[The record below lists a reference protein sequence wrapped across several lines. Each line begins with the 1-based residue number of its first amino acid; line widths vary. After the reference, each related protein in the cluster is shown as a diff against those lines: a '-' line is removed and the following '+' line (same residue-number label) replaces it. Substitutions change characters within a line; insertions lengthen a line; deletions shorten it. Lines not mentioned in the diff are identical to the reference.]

1 MTTNSSRL
9 RGRAL
14 PAAVLLM
21 TTALGV
27 SACSGGDA
35 SNAEEQA
42 GPVELTMATPRAEGA
57 AENYYQPFIDAFQEQ
72 HPDVTIK
79 IVETP
84 NDQHGQTIRTQL
96 QGGNAPD
103 LFYVVSGSGD
113 SQSWE
118 PLAEAG
124 YLHDLTDQQW
134 AAESVPEN
142 ARELYL
148 QDDKQYALPVD
159 LTAATM
165 LMNIGVMEE
174 LGIEPATTREE
185 LLDQCTAARDAGKS
199 LFALA
204 GGSAPN
210 SGYHALQVA
219 ASTVYASDPQWDT
232 KRAQGETTF
241 ASSDWKKA
249 LEQIVE
255 FNDAGCYQDG
265 VAGAG
270 FDQLFP
276 SVAQGKV
283 TTTFAPAGAI
293 AALRAQVPDGEFEVG
308 VLPGEESEDSR
319 LLASPVNALAVNEAS
334 EHKDTAVEFLEF
346 LAQPENQDALAEANG
361 NISIQAALS
370 DTVPE
375 QYPLLAPYF
384 EQEDQLVTQPSLVWP
399 NGVYEEL
406 GKGVQG
412 LLTGQAT
419 VDQVLESMDAVHD
432 RGA

>member
-1 MTTNSSRL
+1 MTRKSSRL

-14 PAAVLLM
+14 PAAVLLT
-21 TTALGV
+21 TTALGL

-35 SNAEEQA
+35 SGGEQT

-57 AENYYQPFIDAFQEQ
+57 EENYYQSFIDDFEEQ
-72 HPDVTIK
+72 HPEVTIE

-84 NDQHGQTIRTQL
+84 NDQHGQTMRTQL

-134 AAESVPEN
+134 AADAVPES
-142 ARELYL
+142 ARDLYL

-159 LTAATM
+159 LTAATT
-165 LMNIGVMEE
+165 LMNTGVMEE
-174 LGIEPATTREE
+174 LGIEPATTRDE
-185 LLDQCTAARDAGKS
+185 LLDQCTTARDAGKS

-210 SGYHALQVA
+210 AGYHALQVA
-219 ASTVYASDPQWDT
+219 ASTVYASDPQWDA
-232 KRAQGETTF
+232 KRAEGETTF
-241 ASSDWKKA
+241 ASSDWKQV

-276 SVAQGKV
+276 SVAQGRA
-283 TTTFAPAGAI
+283 TTVFAPAGAI

-308 VLPGEESEDSR
+308 VLPGEEADDSR

-346 LAQPENQDALAEANG
+346 LAQPENQNALAEANG

-370 DTVPE
+370 DAVPE

-384 EQEDQLVTQPSLVWP
+384 EQQDQLVTQPSLVWP

-419 VDQVLESMDAVHD
+419 VDQVLESLDAVHD